1 MIRRNETTLKAGT
14 VSRAT
19 LVAMKDIAQKKQAT
33 RSAIFDVNGT
43 FVLVEFKLQPLG
55 LTKYILPKWQNISR
69 FIEKKDEKRQ
79 GPVYKYSQLM
89 I

>member
-1 MIRRNETTLKAGT
+1 
-14 VSRAT
+14 
-19 LVAMKDIAQKKQAT
+19 MKDIAQKKQAT

-43 FVLVEFKLQPLG
+43 FVLLEFKIQPLG

-69 FIEKKDEKRQ
+69 FTEKKDEKRQ

>member
-19 LVAMKDIAQKKQAT
+19 LVAMKDTAQKKQAT
-33 RSAIFDVNGT
+33 RSAIFDASGT
-43 FVLVEFKLQPLG
+43 FVVLEFKFQPLD
-55 LTKYILPKWQNISR
+55 LKKYILPKWKYIFR
-69 FIEKKDEKRQ
+69 FTEKKYEKKQ
-79 GPVYKYSQLM
+79 EPVYKYSQLM